1 MVRVVNADGSI
12 AEREVTVGV
21 TSRVAAEVISGLS
34 EGEQVVAG
42 ILQAT
47 GPSNAGNQNDNRNQ
61 GLQIPGGGF
70 PGGFPN
76 RGR

>member
-1 MVRVVNADGSI
+1 VVLSHWHDDHVAGNEVFADCEII
-12 AEREVTVGV
+12 ALRLT
-21 TSRVAAEVISGLS
+21 AEALS
-34 EGEQVVAG
+34 EHRTAI